1 MENEKTTKR
10 SEYLAE
16 YSDYFPDEFRQQII
30 LGRNRKNLSQV
41 AVSTAIGISQTRLS
55 RLEKG
60 TIKTI
65 SSDEALALWD
75 LLDIPEPEELDSKLP
90 FKVWSIV
97 KTLKNHHMDM
107 SRRDIDFIWNALEL
121 VIERSPP
128 GDLIRPEQ
136 DIDEWVSKNPQSL
149 SDQWWWQMRTMTAYL
164 HNNLLSEMH
173 WEVTNIVRT
182 LELQWGDE
190 VLSFPETYMHNHDGE
205 SRISKAIEQIHGTG
219 FKLSGGYID
228 MEPVYK
234 RAMEI
239 ELSIGKVRHRLT
251 VVIKRGSRDREDY
264 VRRADVRVTLYG
276 PEPFTTKE
284 YFMLEG
290 ALQDFF
296 TQVDRRNQ
304 SLKFADD

>member
-1 MENEKTTKR
+1 MLVCP
-10 SEYLAE
+10 S
-16 YSDYFPDEFRQQII
+16 
-30 LGRNRKNLSQV
+30 
-41 AVSTAIGISQTRLS
+41 
-55 RLEKG
+55 
-60 TIKTI
+60 
-65 SSDEALALWD
+65 
-75 LLDIPEPEELDSKLP
+75 
-90 FKVWSIV
+90 
-97 KTLKNHHMDM
+97 
-107 SRRDIDFIWNALEL
+107 LEL
-121 VIERSPP
+121 SHPNQKPPLHEKVILP
-128 GDLIRPEQ
+128 
-136 DIDEWVSKNPQSL
+136 
-149 SDQWWWQMRTMTAYL
+149 AYL

-182 LELQWGDE
+182 LELQWGEE

-205 SRISKAIEQIHGTG
+205 SRISMAIEQIHGTG

-234 RAMEI
+234 KAMEI
-239 ELSIGKVRHRLT
+239 DMSVGKVRHRLT
-251 VVIKRGSRDREDY
+251 VVIKRGSRERVNY